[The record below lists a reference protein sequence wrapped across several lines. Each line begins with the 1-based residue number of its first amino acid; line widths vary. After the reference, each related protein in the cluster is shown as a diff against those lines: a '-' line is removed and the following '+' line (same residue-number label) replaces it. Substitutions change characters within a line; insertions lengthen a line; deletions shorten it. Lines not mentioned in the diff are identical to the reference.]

1 MDREIDEAS
10 VAAPNH
16 LRLFKLLHP
25 RSMVAGILKHRVA
38 VLVLIVV
45 LSGLFAAFLPRLT
58 VNTSVYDLVIE
69 DIPEN
74 IEYLKFKEMFGSEEI
89 IRVVIKSGNIFDP
102 AVFSKIEQLADAV
115 RAIPG
120 VRRVISLPEVKRV
133 VDPVG
138 QWSLEKFQHMVAD
151 VAMFQRNLISDD
163 RKSTL
168 ITLVLADD
176 ARPKAV
182 IQAVQQ
188 LIDQS
193 DARLNLYQIGM
204 PLISQA
210 LGQFTAN
217 DFMRLPPIT
226 FLVIAIVLL
235 VIFRRVRF
243 VLLPLACVSLALT
256 WTFGVV
262 AMTAIPLSMLTMIV
276 PVFLIAVGTAYC
288 LHIVA
293 AFRNALGTAETA
305 SDAVFQTY
313 QVMAFPT
320 FLAIATTV
328 LSLGTLFLSRIT
340 AINEFAL
347 FACVGMFSFL
357 VLLLTFLPAVLS
369 YIPPEKSKTDK
380 PREIRRPLQGVIDAI
395 IKLHLHH
402 QKKALWIIAGI
413 TLICLAGLLQLRV
426 ETNPVEFFKP
436 GTEIHRHFHD
446 IYQHLSGSFPINL
459 TMAGPQEGF
468 FEDPQNIAAI
478 EGIQQYADS
487 LPGVD
492 KCLSFADYLKLVN
505 YASNRFEPQFY
516 RLPSEPWE
524 MRMLINTYRSLL
536 GPDMLT
542 AFMSADFSQANI
554 LLLTH
559 ISNSRDFLRIR
570 KQVLAHAASHFSRDL
585 QWNLTGFGIVISA
598 SSDHLT
604 RGQINSLSLTM
615 FSIALIMLVLFLSY
629 KVGLIAVL
637 PNMFPI
643 VVNFGIM
650 GWLGIELSMATSLI
664 ASVAIGL
671 AVDDTIHYLVRFNRE
686 FRKDLDDRRA
696 MRAAL
701 MHIGRPIIY
710 TTITISLGFAVLLF
724 SSFKPTAIFGG
735 MMIITMVAALGGDLI
750 LLPALMQRVELV
762 TLWDLVRI
770 KMGRDPELE
779 ISLFKGLSRTEM
791 HSVMMAGTLMDV
803 RAGELLFRK
812 GDTSETMY
820 AVISGSFDVFDYE
833 SDNEAAFAHGIQ
845 KKISNCHAGDIIG
858 EMGLLRSAPR
868 SATVVAAEDS
878 ELLLINWKVV
888 QRVQWLYP
896 PIAVKFF
903 KNLARILS
911 NRVERLTHCL
921 ANESCIDDLTGICN
935 RKGLC
940 QALES
945 EVKRAVRYKEPVCL
959 CLLEIDFDGYS
970 PGRGEDLRH
979 EMLQCLAQ
987 SWGRVIRSC
996 DTLSRI
1002 TVQRFL
1008 LLAPGMKTADMT
1020 HVRERMEAAAHQ
1032 VRQQFNPVPL
1042 SLSISML
1049 DLALGEDAHADGEQA
1064 LTAALKA
1071 MGIDETND
1079 RPSGNACQPPGRS
1092 ES

>member
-1 MDREIDEAS
+1 MATS
-10 VAAPNH
+10 KY
-16 LRLFKLLHP
+16 LRLLKSLGP
-25 RSMVAGILKHRVA
+25 RNMVAGIVKHRVA
-38 VLVLIVV
+38 VLVLVTA
-45 LSGLFAAFLPRLT
+45 LSGLFAAYLPRLT
-58 VNTSVYDLVIE
+58 ISTSVYDLVIE
-69 DIPEN
+69 DLPEN
-74 IEYLKFKEMFGSEEI
+74 IDYLKFKQIFGNEEI
-89 IRVVIKSGNIFDP
+89 IRVVIKSDNIFDP
-102 AVFSKIEQLADAV
+102 LVFRKVEELSKAAQ
-115 RAIPG
+115 AIAG
-120 VRRVISLPEVKRV
+120 VRRVISLPEVKHV
-133 VDPVG
+133 VDPIG
-138 QWSLEKFQHMVAD
+138 EWPLEKFQHMVAD

-176 ARPKAV
+176 ARPDDV
-182 IQAVQQ
+182 IQAIQQ
-188 LIDQS
+188 LIDGS
-193 DARLNLYQIGM
+193 DARLSLYQIGM

-210 LGQFTAN
+210 LGQFTAS

-226 FLVIAIVLL
+226 FLVIATVLL
-235 VIFRRVRF
+235 VIFRRVRY
-243 VLLPLACVSLALT
+243 VLLPLACVSLALI

-288 LHIVA
+288 LHIIA
-293 AFRNALGTAETA
+293 AFRNALWTAATA
-305 SDAVFQTY
+305 ADAVMQTFQT
-313 QVMAFPT
+313 MAFPT

-357 VLLLTFLPAVLS
+357 VVLLTFLPAVLS
-369 YIPPEKSKTDK
+369 YMPAEAGQPDKSGA
-380 PREIRRPLQGVIDAI
+380 IRRPLQGVIDAI
-395 IKLHLHH
+395 INLHLHH
-402 QKKALWIIAGI
+402 QKKALAVMAGI
-413 TLICLAGLLQLRV
+413 ALICLMGLLKLRV
-426 ETNPVEFFKP
+426 ETNPVEFFKS
-436 GTEIHRHFHD
+436 GTQVRRHFHD

-478 EGIQQYADS
+478 EGIQQYVDG

-492 KCLSFADYLKLVN
+492 KSLSFADYLKLVN
-505 YASNRFEPQFY
+505 YAANRFEPDFY
-516 RLPSEPWE
+516 RLPTESWE

-542 AFMSADFSQANI
+542 AFMSPDFSQANI

-559 ISNSRDFLRIR
+559 ISSSRDFLKIR
-570 KQVLAHAASHFSRDL
+570 KQVLAHAAGHFSRDL
-585 QWNLTGFGIVISA
+585 QWNLTGFGMVISA

-629 KVGLIAVL
+629 KVALIAVL
-637 PNMFPI
+637 PNLFPI

-671 AVDDTIHYLVRFNRE
+671 AVDDTIHYLVRFNHE

-696 MRAAL
+696 MQATL
-701 MHIGRPIIY
+701 MHMGRPIIY
-710 TTITISLGFAVLLF
+710 TTITISLGFAILLF

-735 MMIITMVAALGGDLI
+735 MMIITMVAALAGDLI

-770 KMGRDPELE
+770 KMGRNPELQ

-791 HSVMMAGTLMDV
+791 HSVMMAGTLKEV
-803 RAGELLFRK
+803 RAGGLLFRK

-820 AVISGSFDVFDYE
+820 AVISGAFDVYDYE
-833 SDNEAAFAHGIQ
+833 SDDEAAFTHGIH
-845 KKISNCHAGDIIG
+845 KKISSCKAGDIIG

-888 QRVQWLYP
+888 RRVQWLYP

-903 KNLARILS
+903 QNLAQILS
-911 NRVERLTHCL
+911 DRVERLTHCL
-921 ANESCIDDLTGICN
+921 ATESCTDDLTGICN
-935 RKGLC
+935 RKGIC

-959 CLLEIDFDGYS
+959 CLLEINFDGYN
-970 PGRGEDLRH
+970 PGRGEDQRH
-979 EMLQCLAQ
+979 KILQSLAQ
-987 SWGRVIRSC
+987 SWRRVIRSC

-1008 LLAPGMKTADMT
+1008 LLAPKMNTADMT
-1020 HVRERMEAAAHQ
+1020 HVRERMEVEAHRIQ
-1032 VRQQFNPVPL
+1032 QQFNPVPL
-1042 SLSISML
+1042 SLRISML
-1049 DLALGEDAHADGEQA
+1049 DLALGEDPQVDGEQA
-1064 LTAALKA
+1064 LADALKA
-1071 MGIDETND
+1071 MGIDESVE
-1079 RPSGNACQPPGRS
+1079 RVPGGACEAPWVSGL
-1092 ES
+1092 

>member
-1 MDREIDEAS
+1 MERKIDEAS
-10 VAAPNH
+10 MAAPNF
-16 LRLFKLLHP
+16 LRLLKLLHP
-25 RSMVAGILKHRVA
+25 RNMVAGILKHRVA
-38 VLVLIVV
+38 VLVLIGL
-45 LSGLFAAFLPRLT
+45 LSGLFAAYLPRLT
-58 VNTSVYDLVIE
+58 VSTSVYDLVIE
-69 DIPEN
+69 DLPEN
-74 IEYLKFKEMFGSEEI
+74 IEYLKFKEIFGSEEI
-89 IRVVIKSGNIFDP
+89 IRIVIKSSNIFDP
-102 AVFSKIEQLADAV
+102 AVFRKIEQLAEAA

-120 VRRVISLPEVKRV
+120 VRRVISLPDVKRV
-133 VDPVG
+133 VDPVE
-138 QWSLEKFQHMVAD
+138 QWPLEKFQHMVAD

-193 DARLNLYQIGM
+193 DARLSLYQIGM

-235 VIFRRVRF
+235 VIFRQVRY
-243 VLLPLACVSLALT
+243 VLLPLACVSLALI

-293 AFRNALGTAETA
+293 AFRNAQLKAETS
-305 SDAVFQTY
+305 SDAVMQTY
-313 QVMAFPT
+313 QAMAFPT

-328 LSLGTLFLSRIT
+328 LSLSTLFLSRIT

-357 VLLLTFLPAVLS
+357 VVLLTFLPAVLS
-369 YIPPEKSKTDK
+369 YIPPERSKPDK
-380 PREIRRPLQGVIDAI
+380 TRDIRRPLQGVIDGI

-402 QKKALWIIAGI
+402 QKKALLVIAGI
-413 TLICLAGLLQLRV
+413 TLICLVGLFQLRV

-436 GTEIHRHFHD
+436 GTEVHRHFHD

-478 EGIQQYADS
+478 EGIQQYVDN

-492 KCLSFADYLKLVN
+492 KSLSFADYLKLVN

-516 RLPSEPWE
+516 RLPTESWE

-536 GPDMLT
+536 GPDMLA

-559 ISNSRDFLRIR
+559 ISNSRDFLKIR
-570 KQVLAHAASHFSRDL
+570 KQVLAHAGRHFSRDL

-637 PNMFPI
+637 PNLFPI

-671 AVDDTIHYLVRFNRE
+671 AVDDTIHYLVRFNGE

-696 MRAAL
+696 MCATL
-701 MHIGRPIIY
+701 MHMGRPIIY

-724 SSFKPTAIFGG
+724 SSFRPTAIFGG
-735 MMIITMVAALGGDLI
+735 MMIITMFSALGGDLI

-791 HSVMMAGTLMDV
+791 HSVMMAGTLMEV

-833 SDNEAAFAHGIQ
+833 SDNEAAFTHGIQ

-903 KNLARILS
+903 KNLAQILS

-921 ANESCIDDLTGICN
+921 ANESCTDDLTGICN

-945 EVKRAVRYKEPVCL
+945 EVKRAARYKEPVCL
-959 CLLEIDFDGYS
+959 CLLEIDFHDYN
-970 PGRGEDLRH
+970 PDRGQDLRH
-979 EMLQCLAQ
+979 NILQSLAQ
-987 SWGRVIRSC
+987 SWGKVIRGC

-1008 LLAPGMKTADMT
+1008 LLAPRMKTADMT
-1020 HVRERMEAAAHQ
+1020 KVRERITAAA
-1032 VRQQFNPVPL
+1032 RQIQKEFNPVPL
-1042 SLSISML
+1042 SLRISML
-1049 DLALGEDAHADGEQA
+1049 DLDPEKSLADGERT
-1064 LTAALKA
+1064 LSAALKS
-1071 MGIDETND
+1071 MGIDESSD
-1079 RPSGNACQPPGRS
+1079 QPPGDACDAPWLS
-1092 ES
+1092 GL